1 MNISIVHFSFS
12 FLLITVGRVISV
24 MSIQEKV
31 GPICETGQ
39 FDKNPLV
46 LVQLKK
52 LIV

>member
-12 FLLITVGRVISV
+12 FLLITVGRVI
-24 MSIQEKV
+24 QEKV
-31 GPICETGQ
+31 GQICETGQ